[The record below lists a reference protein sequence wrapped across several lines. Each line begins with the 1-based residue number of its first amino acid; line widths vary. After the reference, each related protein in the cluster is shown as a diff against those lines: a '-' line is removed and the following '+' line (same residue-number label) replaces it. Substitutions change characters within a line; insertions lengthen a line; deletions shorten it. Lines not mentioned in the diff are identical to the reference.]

1 MTGEMKRDLQVFD
14 SHADAERADTLYYAS
29 LTPQERVD
37 LLLDLIAAH
46 REAMGE
52 ASERFERVC
61 RVTEL
66 SEL

>member
-1 MTGEMKRDLQVFD
+1 MAGGMKRELQVFD
-14 SHADAERADTLYYAS
+14 SRADAGRADTLYFAS

-37 LLLDLIAAH
+37 VLLDLIAAH

-52 ASERFERVC
+52 AGERFERVC